1 MGEAVEENI
10 VAVVIM
16 IVILLSNSWGEG
28 KNSLG
33 WIRASGVGKKI
44 VLSGYHAGVFCM
56 VILTFLIHKY
66 NTICWIV

>member
-33 WIRASGVGKKI
+33 WICASGVGKQ
-44 VLSGYHAGVFCM
+44 
-56 VILTFLIHKY
+56 
-66 NTICWIV
+66 